1 MKIEPIRAFQDNY
14 IWLLHHGDQAAVVDP
29 GDATPVRAR
38 LKELGLTLTAVLITH
53 HHGDHVGG
61 LAELAASTGAE
72 VFGPAGED
80 IAGITR
86 TVKDADLIE
95 LPGLGERLQVLEV
108 PGHTRGHVAYYGA
121 NALFCGDT
129 LFAGGCGRL
138 FEGSPAQMWH
148 SLQKLAALPGAT
160 RVYCAHE
167 YTESNLRFAL
177 AADPHNPVLAQR
189 IEQVRRLR
197 AAGLP
202 SLPSRMSDEHATN
215 PFLRCGE
222 PMLAD
227 RASGQAGRV
236 LDTPLAVF
244 TALREWKNHFA

>member
-14 IWLLHHGDQAAVVDP
+14 IWLLHHGGRAVVVDP
-29 GDATPVRAR
+29 GEAAPVFAR
-38 LKELGLTLTAVLITH
+38 LRELRLTLTAVLITH

-72 VFGPAGED
+72 IFGPAGED

-86 TVKDADLIE
+86 PVNEADLIE

-148 SLQKLAALPGAT
+148 SLQKLAALPCAT
-160 RVYCAHE
+160 RIYCAHE

-177 AADPHNPVLAQR
+177 AADPHNPALPQR

-202 SLPSRMSDEHATN
+202 SLPSRMTDERATN

-222 PMLAD
+222 PALAD
-227 RASGQAGRV
+227 SASSQAGHA

-244 TALREWKNHFA
+244 TALREWKNRFA